1 MSTNGKQRVEPPD
14 LSHFHNNWCD
24 FPPDQLVPYY
34 GKYVAWS
41 PDGTRIVASGDSEE
55 EMERNLLA
63 LGIPPS
69 QVVGEFIAPPE

>member
-1 MSTNGKQRVEPPD
+1 MGANEKPRVEPPD
-14 LSHFHNNWCD
+14 FGRFHDNWCN
-24 FPPDQLVPYY
+24 FPHEQLVPYY
-34 GKYVAWS
+34 GKYVGWS
-41 PDGTRIVASGDSEE
+41 PDGTRILASGDTEE